1 LQGEVLVVHRAP
13 NGVEIIG
20 DRLKPTGVGH
30 DGHISAGGGAKS
42 FAEVEVPGGLIVE
55 EESMESS
62 PGGAR
67 QTIGGVYEAVQ
78 IVTEGC
84 HEPKADVDVDST
96 PAIIG
101 IARDR
106 ALGDMVQDLVH
117 GEQKLEDLAPLREI
131 CPGGINLE
139 LDVVVDVNVQNWM
152 GVGGWC
158 GLGGKDEGRRGGC
171 GGDDWEMI
179 GEAVEI
185 DGSWRST
192 RHVWPVLGK
201 GGVWVCVEVGEG
213 GAAGGRRGGRR
224 RGRGGVGH
232 GRERREER

>member
-131 CPGGINLE
+131 CPGGIDQE
-139 LDVVVDVNVQNWM
+139 LDVVVDMNVQNWM

-158 GLGGKDEGRRGGC
+158 GLGGKERAVGAVVVGITGR
-171 GGDDWEMI
+171 
-179 GEAVEI
+179 
-185 DGSWRST
+185 
-192 RHVWPVLGK
+192 
-201 GGVWVCVEVGEG
+201 
-213 GAAGGRRGGRR
+213 
-224 RGRGGVGH
+224 
-232 GRERREER
+232 